1 MEHFETLV
9 LRAQSRILSLEQRQE
24 AFSEL
29 VRRFQ
34 ALIYDRAQETLN
46 DPHWAQDIAQETFL
60 AAWINLE
67 RLQHPRAFPSW
78 LKRIL
83 NTQCHRALRRIHP
96 KVDTLEEN
104 LASNV
109 DTPDTTFEM
118 RDLRQKII
126 DAIADLPDH
135 ERKITELFYLEGYSQ
150 RDISRL
156 TDVPVK
162 TVKSR
167 LYSSRQRL
175 KEQLE
180 DLHKD
185 HVENRHHP
193 VYLSAALRPDQVTN
207 CLQRVLE
214 TERVRCLVARAIPV
228 PVFVTVQQQA
238 EPLVLPIAE
247 ISGTIV
253 PTPATIY

>member
-9 LRAQSRILSLEQRQE
+9 LRAQSGIMSLEQRQE

-34 ALIYDRAQETLN
+34 ALIYHRAQETLN
-46 DPHWAQDIAQETFL
+46 DPHWAQDIVQETFL
-60 AAWINLE
+60 SAWINLE

-96 KVDTLEEN
+96 EVGALDDDHP
-104 LASNV
+104 SNAE
-109 DTPDTTFEM
+109 TPDTAFEM
-118 RDLRQKII
+118 QNLRQRII

-135 ERKITELFYLEGYSQ
+135 ERLITELFYLEGYSQ

-156 TDVPVK
+156 TDVPVR

-175 KEQLE
+175 RETLE
-180 DLHKD
+180 DLERD
-185 HVENRHHP
+185 HFENRYHSGF
-193 VYLSAALRPDQVTN
+193 LSSSTRPDQITN
-207 CLQRVLE
+207 CLQSVLE
-214 TERVRCLVARAIPV
+214 TERVRCLVARTIPV
-228 PVFVTVQQQA
+228 PALVTVQQHA
-238 EPLVLPIAE
+238 EPIMLPVTE
-247 ISGTIV
+247 ISGAIA